1 MERILNFSA
10 GPATLPL
17 EVIEEAQAQFVN
29 YNGIGMSLMESS
41 HRGKAYDAV
50 HQEAISNI
58 KELLGIDDEY
68 AVLLLQGGA
77 STQFSMIP
85 MNLLP
90 AEGCAAYVQSGAW
103 AGKAIKEAA
112 KIGKVHIAADTA
124 ANLPTRVPTADELD
138 IPENAA
144 YLHITSNE
152 TISGAQWKQ
161 FPTPKCPLIA
171 DMSSDILSCPVNG
184 SDFGLIYA
192 GAQKNLGPSGVT
204 VVAIRKSLAESAP
217 QNLPTMFDYRTHI
230 EKDSLFN
237 TPPTFSIY
245 MLMLVTRWIKSEGP
259 TVIFERNRRKA
270 QKLYDAIDSSGFYT
284 GSAEV
289 SCRSDMNITFRLPS
303 EELEKQFIAEA
314 ETKGFSGLKG
324 HRSVGGARAS
334 IYNAFP
340 ESGVDSLIQYMA
352 EFQRTRG

>member
-103 AGKAIKEAA
+103 AGKAIKEAE

-124 ANLPTRVPTADELD
+124 ANLPTRVPTAD
-138 IPENAA
+138 
-144 YLHITSNE
+144 
-152 TISGAQWKQ
+152 
-161 FPTPKCPLIA
+161 
-171 DMSSDILSCPVNG
+171 
-184 SDFGLIYA
+184 
-192 GAQKNLGPSGVT
+192 
-204 VVAIRKSLAESAP
+204 
-217 QNLPTMFDYRTHI
+217 
-230 EKDSLFN
+230 
-237 TPPTFSIY
+237 
-245 MLMLVTRWIKSEGP
+245 
-259 TVIFERNRRKA
+259 
-270 QKLYDAIDSSGFYT
+270 
-284 GSAEV
+284 
-289 SCRSDMNITFRLPS
+289 
-303 EELEKQFIAEA
+303 
-314 ETKGFSGLKG
+314 
-324 HRSVGGARAS
+324 
-334 IYNAFP
+334 
-340 ESGVDSLIQYMA
+340 
-352 EFQRTRG
+352 